1 MPNLNY
7 LYYSTDIE
15 NPERNDIGDSGLIAM
30 TANLDK
36 LETLE
41 IGKQWPTQDKQE
53 LQAMG

>member
-1 MPNLNY
+1 
-7 LYYSTDIE
+7 
-15 NPERNDIGDSGLIAM
+15 M